1 MKAFIY
7 FFHHLFMVSI
17 FEESNA
23 VDMSELWRGNY
34 SIRTR
39 WRAANCGNAPTAS
52 RDQPPA
58 SWRGTVFESSDTGN
72 KSIHWSNSSRGA
84 TVQPTTVHL
93 DAPNQLDLDS
103 GRAALAQRTIDS
115 LNDTHKLKA
124 LGEPWC
130 DQRTPR
136 RPQLTKK
143 GSSMAKMQLWWKTQ
157 DRLQPWWTIMDQ
169 QLHGG
174 KFRGLEHDADNMKR
188 RQEKQ
193 RKIDCMCEMV
203 CEPPATAALI
213 SKRPDLEETF
223 TPLAGT
229 WQDVEQDV
237 LRMIVAHIARIRAT

>member
-1 MKAFIY
+1 MQAFIY

-39 WRAANCGNAPTAS
+39 WRAATVGMLP
-52 RDQPPA
+52 QPAGTNHLP
-58 SWRGTVFESSDTGN
+58 WRGTVFESSDTGN

-103 GRAALAQRTIDS
+103 GRAALAQRAIDS

-124 LGEPWC
+124 LGELWC

-136 RPQLTKK
+136 RPQPTKK

-157 DRLQPWWTIMDQ
+157 TVCNF
-169 QLHGG
+169 GG
-174 KFRGLEHDADNMKR
+174 R
-188 RQEKQ
+188 
-193 RKIDCMCEMV
+193 
-203 CEPPATAALI
+203 
-213 SKRPDLEETF
+213 
-223 TPLAGT
+223 
-229 WQDVEQDV
+229 
-237 LRMIVAHIARIRAT
+237 